1 MPAWKGIIDQMQ
13 SQREKSNELRF
24 ELLNYQYGYIAWCIG
39 NNQKDEAS
47 GYLKLAEDNLQ
58 RLESEKFN
66 LSRISGYKAAF
77 YGFHI
82 GLNIFSAPFIGPKS
96 VASAKLA
103 ISLDPDDFFG
113 YIQTGNVQFHAPALF
128 GGSKQE
134 ALRNYLK
141 AKVLMEK
148 DTIAIRDD
156 WNYLSLLT
164 SIAENYKVL
173 NDDAHAKL
181 VYQEILK
188 AEPDFKWVRD
198 ELYPKLLKNLKQ

>member
-39 NNQKDEAS
+39 NNKKDEAS
-47 GYLKLAEDNLQ
+47 DYLKLAEDNLQ

-134 ALRNYLK
+134 ALTNYLK

-148 DTIAIRDD
+148 GNMMKTGIKPKVVINQNSVA
-156 WNYLSLLT
+156 NMNELPKNAVMFFEKPLT
-164 SIAENYKVL
+164 ASS
-173 NDDAHAKL
+173 
-181 VYQEILK
+181 
-188 AEPDFKWVRD
+188 
-198 ELYPKLLKNLKQ
+198 